1 MRTITLLVVLL
12 LSALS
17 ATAQIQKGDRLLR
30 LDSPLSLGNLGSS
43 GGLFQLGYYPS
54 ASSGAVSGSVSYGFA
69 LTDRFVLGARVSG
82 YQTFGEDPQFPGANG
97 GSVRINPYARYYLI
111 NRAGSMIFGELAT
124 GATLVSGSAGRIA
137 DDFRAGVGMS
147 LPITSGVLA
156 TPTLD
161 YNFGDG
167 LNNVALALH
176 LEFVLGRNTRSE
188 DAPVASFG
196 KGSLMLGGQ
205 FAGLSVLRNGIA
217 GGLAVGGSYFL
228 TDRLTLAAGLLLNG
242 SSYGPETFNL
252 PNSDFK
258 FQTIQFGPELSSR
271 YYITTSRRLVYFGEV
286 GIGYMYGKSSFTGSN
301 FDSEATS
308 SYFAASAGVGAQY
321 FVRDNFA
328 LELCPSYRHILDAD
342 ISFSGITLSLGAQF
356 LL

>member
-1 MRTITLLVVLL
+1 MRLLPLILL
-12 LSALS
+12 LLGTLT

-30 LDSPLSLGNLGSS
+30 LESSASPGTVGSGGNL
-43 GGLFQLGYYPS
+43 LRLAYYPS
-54 ASSGAVSGSVSYGFA
+54 NSYGVVNGSVSYGFA

-82 YQTFGEDPQFPGANG
+82 YQTFGEDPQFPVAND

-111 NRAGSMIFGELAT
+111 NRASSMVFGELAT
-124 GATLVSGSAGRIA
+124 GATLASGSGGRVA

-156 TPTLD
+156 TPRLD

-167 LNNVALALH
+167 LNIVALALH

-205 FAGLSVLRNGIA
+205 SAGLSVLRDGSA

-242 SSYGPETFNL
+242 SSYAPETFNL

-258 FQTIQFGPELSSR
+258 SRTIQFGPELGSR

-286 GIGYMYGKSSFTGSN
+286 GIGYMYGKTSFTGSN
-301 FDSEATS
+301 FSSEATS
-308 SYFAASAGVGAQY
+308 SYFTVSAGVGAQY
-321 FVRDNFA
+321 FIRDNFSF
-328 LELCPSYRHILDAD
+328 ELGPSYQRVLDAD
-342 ISFSGITLSLGAQF
+342 ISSSGIALRLGAQF

>member
-1 MRTITLLVVLL
+1 MRILPLILL
-12 LSALS
+12 LLGTLT

-30 LDSPLSLGNLGSS
+30 LDAALSPGNVGSS
-43 GGLFQLGYYPS
+43 GNLFQLAYYPS
-54 ASSGAVSGSVSYGFA
+54 ASYGVVNGSVSYGFA

-82 YQTFGEDPQFPGANG
+82 YQTFGEDPQFPGAND
-97 GSVRINPYARYYLI
+97 GSVGINPYARYYLI
-111 NRAGSMIFGELAT
+111 NRASSMVFGELAT
-124 GATLVSGSAGRIA
+124 GATLASGSAGRIA

-167 LNNVALALH
+167 LNNVALGLH

-188 DAPVASFG
+188 DTPVASFS
-196 KGSLMLGGQ
+196 KGSLLLGGQ
-205 FAGLSVLRNGIA
+205 FAGLSVLRDGIA

-228 TDRLTLAAGLLLNG
+228 TDRLTLAAALQLSGN
-242 SSYGPETFNL
+242 SYGPEAFNRPFL
-252 PNSDFK
+252 DIKSRA
-258 FQTIQFGPELSSR
+258 IQLGPEIGSR
-271 YYITTSRRLVYFGEV
+271 YYITTGRRLVYFGEV
-286 GIGYMYGKSSFTGSN
+286 GIGYVYAKSSFTSST
-301 FDSEATS
+301 FDTEVKS
-308 SYFAASAGVGAQY
+308 SYFTASAGVGAQY

-328 LELCPSYRHILDAD
+328 LELGPSYQRALDAD
-342 ISFSGITLSLGAQF
+342 ILFSGIALSFGVQF